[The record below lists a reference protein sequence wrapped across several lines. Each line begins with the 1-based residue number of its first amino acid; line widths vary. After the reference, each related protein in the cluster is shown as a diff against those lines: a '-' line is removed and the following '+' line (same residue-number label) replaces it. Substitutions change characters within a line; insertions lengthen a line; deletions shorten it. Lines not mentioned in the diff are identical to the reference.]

1 VYLKEQS
8 FPIKKKLEFRLLFI
22 LISYTTIGFIA
33 LLLFQFVF
41 SAFKNPIIE
50 WLYWRLDVIYFFYLC
65 IGLTCIFHYYWKKPW
80 NYLDEVIS
88 ATQTVYEQNNHT
100 IELSEPLRE
109 VEQQMNQIKM
119 SILLSQ
125 KAAKEAED
133 KKNELV
139 MYLAHDI
146 RTPLTAV
153 IGYLSLLD
161 EAPDMPAEQN
171 AKYVGIALDK
181 AERLE
186 TLINELFEV
195 TRYHTSPVQLK
206 KISLDLYALLVQ
218 VIDEFY
224 PALSER
230 GNTVNISVE
239 DSLNVIGDPEKLA
252 RVFSNLIKNAVAYS
266 YPDTEIY
273 VSAKVKGKNAVV
285 IFHNHGQTIP
295 AEQLANI
302 FDKFNRLDEARLS
315 YTGGVGLGLSIAKEI
330 VNLHGGE
337 IIAQSNNETVS
348 FTITLPIA
356 S

>member
-1 VYLKEQS
+1 MKEQS
-8 FPIKKKLEFRLLFI
+8 FPVKKKLEFRLLFV
-22 LISYTTIGFIA
+22 LISYTIIGFIA
-33 LLLFQFVF
+33 LLLFQLVF

-80 NYLDEVIS
+80 NYLDEVIT

-125 KAAKEAED
+125 RAVKEAED

-195 TRYHTSPVQLK
+195 TRYHMAAVQLK
-206 KISLDLYALLVQ
+206 KTSLDLYALLVQ

-224 PALSER
+224 PALSAR
-230 GNTVNISVE
+230 GNTVNISAE

-273 VSAKVKGKNAVV
+273 VSAKRKGKNVVV
-285 IFHNHGQTIP
+285 IFQNHGQTIP
-295 AEQLANI
+295 AEQLVNI
-302 FDKFNRLDEARLS
+302 FEKFNRLDEARLS

-337 IIAQSNNETVS
+337 IIAQSNDETVS
-348 FTITLPIA
+348 FTITLPVT